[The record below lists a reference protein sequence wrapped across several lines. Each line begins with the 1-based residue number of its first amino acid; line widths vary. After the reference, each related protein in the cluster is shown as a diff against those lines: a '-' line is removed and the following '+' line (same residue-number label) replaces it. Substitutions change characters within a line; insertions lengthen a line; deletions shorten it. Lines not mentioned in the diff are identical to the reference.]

1 MLKREIEYF
10 LILWLYASVIV
21 KLVNYYYPINFNIE
35 LFYVT
40 NYVGYFLLGYYLS
53 NYDIAKNGETYLILG
68 NFRFIGTF
76 FITYYYT
83 VKANGQ
89 LDQYWYEYFAPGVV
103 LMAIGLFVFLNTL
116 SKIRKD
122 NYHFITWYKPSK
134 SWNLYSSLFL
144 IK

>member
-68 NFRFIGTF
+68 NFRVYWYVLYTHTIIQSKLMGNWIHIGMN
-76 FITYYYT
+76 ILRQVLYLW
-83 VKANGQ
+83 Q
-89 LDQYWYEYFAPGVV
+89 LDY
-103 LMAIGLFVFLNTL
+103 L
-116 SKIRKD
+116 S
-122 NYHFITWYKPSK
+122 F
-134 SWNLYSSLFL
+134 
-144 IK
+144 